1 MKNPLL
7 QLHDYGQSIWLD
19 HISRHF
25 ITSGDLDKLIR
36 EDGLRGVTSNP
47 TIFEKAISGSDDYGG
62 SLRALSREGK
72 TADEIVH
79 AIFYEDIRSA
89 CDRFRPL
96 FEHVKGQDGFV
107 SLEVSPT
114 SPAAQCRASR
124 RRASFGP
131 RWTAPMS

>member
-62 SLRALSREGK
+62 SLRALSRKGK

-79 AIFYEDIRSA
+79 AIFYEDILKRLRSVLS
-89 CDRFRPL
+89 PL
-96 FEHVKGQDGFV
+96 RTCKGTGRIRK
-107 SLEVSPT
+107 P
-114 SPAAQCRASR
+114 
-124 RRASFGP
+124 
-131 RWTAPMS
+131 